1 MSPRTTA
8 ENSKDIDELK
18 TRQADQAVRNV
29 KIDLILDSLQKQQ
42 ESFELVIK
50 QFSEVDTDVRTA
62 ITRLLLR
69 QDFTWK
75 VIGAVGSIILVII
88 GAIIGQFVHFHP

>member
-18 TRQADQAVRNV
+18 TRQADQDVRNI
-29 KIDLILDSLQKQQ
+29 KIDLILEAVQKQQ
-42 ESFELVIK
+42 DSFELVIK
-50 QFSEVDTDVRTA
+50 QFAEVVTDVRTA
-62 ITRLLLR
+62 ITRLQDK

-75 VIGAVGSIILVII
+75 VIGIVGSLILVTI

>member
-1 MSPRTTA
+1 MPRTTA

-18 TRQADQAVRNV
+18 TRQADQDVRNV
-29 KIDLILDSLQKQQ
+29 KIDLILEELSKQQ

-50 QFSEVDTDVRTA
+50 QFGEVVTDVRTA
-62 ITRLLLR
+62 ITRLQDK

-75 VIGAVGSIILVII
+75 VVGIVGSLILVTI
-88 GAIIGQFVHFHP
+88 GAIIGRFVHFHP